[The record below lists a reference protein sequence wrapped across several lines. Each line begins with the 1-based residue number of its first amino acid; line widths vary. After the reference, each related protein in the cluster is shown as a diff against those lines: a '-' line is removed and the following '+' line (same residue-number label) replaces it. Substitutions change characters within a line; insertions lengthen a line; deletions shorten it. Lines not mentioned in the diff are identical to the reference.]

1 MNIIIKVIPEADQR
15 AEVNGCDWFW
25 RTEYDCPNC
34 EFNGELVSE
43 PGAPVLCPHCSTVMP
58 ATETLQVRV
67 SPQSDER
74 YEILLA
80 IHETCEAILCK
91 YNGVTQ
97 AAVDAFDLEY
107 DKTHT
112 FDLNAGDDPGAP
124 YAREHCFATAIE
136 RIMAAELGINWLKY
150 DTELA
155 QSYPGPSKKVVAI
168 PVTRSE
174 QEQAAKDD
182 KGPVFHDQ

>member
-1 MNIIIKVIPEADQR
+1 MNINIKVIPESEQR

-25 RTEYDCPNC
+25 DE
-34 EFNGELVSE
+34 NGD
-43 PGAPVLCPHCSTVMP
+43 
-58 ATETLQVRV
+58 LQVRV
-67 SPQSDER
+67 SPQSDWR

-91 YNGVTQ
+91 HNGVTQ
-97 AAVDAFDLEY
+97 AQVDAFDLEY

-124 YAREHCFATAIE
+124 YVREHCFATAIE
-136 RIMAAELGINWLKY
+136 RIMAAELDVNWLKY

-155 QSYPGPSKKVVAI
+155 QSYPGPSKKK
-168 PVTRSE
+168 T
-174 QEQAAKDD
+174 
-182 KGPVFHDQ
+182 